1 MKEKTLSAVSVII
14 PCYNEEKFISKCLA
28 SVFANDYPSDKL
40 KIMVIDGMSI
50 DRTRLIVETFTKQ
63 YKNIRILENIHRF
76 KSFALNLGIRESTS
90 EVIMVL
96 DAHSTYPSDYISK
109 CVYYLNKH
117 NADNAGGIWNIL
129 SSKQTLFG
137 ESIAITLGHKFGS
150 GNALY
155 KTLKEGVVEADTV
168 FGGCYRRSVFD
179 RIGLFNE
186 KLERSMDMEFNQR
199 LRKVGGKIILTSSI
213 YSNYYVRSDLW
224 SFIKHNIADGQW
236 SILPFK
242 YSTSPIRLRHL
253 LPFLFVCGLIVGPF
267 FSLIHICVFF
277 FYVAVLLIYLF
288 LDIYFSF
295 EAAKR
300 KKDIRL
306 FFPLLVVFPSR
317 HLSYGIG
324 ALIGFVK
331 LLLTKRNEN

>member
-137 ESIAITLGHKFGS
+137 ESIAITLGQADDRTPLGI
-150 GNALY
+150 GEDDG
-155 KTLKEGVVEADTV
+155 EG
-168 FGGCYRRSVFD
+168 
-179 RIGLFNE
+179 
-186 KLERSMDMEFNQR
+186 
-199 LRKVGGKIILTSSI
+199 
-213 YSNYYVRSDLW
+213 
-224 SFIKHNIADGQW
+224 FI
-236 SILPFK
+236 
-242 YSTSPIRLRHL
+242 
-253 LPFLFVCGLIVGPF
+253 C
-267 FSLIHICVFF
+267 
-277 FYVAVLLIYLF
+277 F
-288 LDIYFSF
+288 LDC
-295 EAAKR
+295 
-300 KKDIRL
+300 
-306 FFPLLVVFPSR
+306 VVDNGYRYRSG
-317 HLSYGIG
+317 LSSPKNDCRF
-324 ALIGFVK
+324 ADDSCVVC
-331 LLLTKRNEN
+331 R